1 MGYLNKM
8 IDSDYNSC
16 NNCHTFSHVY
26 NNKCGK
32 CEARHA
38 ARMIKTLRRVW
49 WHQKKSSGADL
60 SEIEAYWW
68 KVKEYDEN
76 R

>member
-1 MGYLNKM
+1 M

-68 KVKEYDEN
+68 KVKEYDDEKRN
-76 R
+76 SFY